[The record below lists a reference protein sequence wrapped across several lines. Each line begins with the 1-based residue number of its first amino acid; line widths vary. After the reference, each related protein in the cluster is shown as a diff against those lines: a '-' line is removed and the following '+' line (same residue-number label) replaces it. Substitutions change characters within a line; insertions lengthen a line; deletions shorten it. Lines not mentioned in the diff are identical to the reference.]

1 MSLLRLS
8 KRTCLSVA
16 TVSLVLAGSTLA
28 TGCGD
33 DDGDDSQ
40 QISVIT
46 TDTELTEIDNGKT
59 GPSEGDMNVFRSP
72 LDFADGGGS
81 AGSLYG
87 IQTTVSLDDKTEI
100 VQASF
105 TYKLADGTIS
115 IGGLGEYPRGENA
128 LVEGQKF
135 ERPVIG
141 GTGKYSDASG
151 TDTTV
156 LNPDGQYEHEIN
168 LEG

>member
-8 KRTCLSVA
+8 KRTCLSIA
-16 TVSLVLAGSTLA
+16 TVSLVLAGSALA

-33 DDGDDSQ
+33 DDSDDSQ
-40 QISVIT
+40 QINVIT
-46 TDTELTEIDNGKT
+46 TGTQLTEIDNGPT
-59 GPSEGDMNVFRSP
+59 GPSEGDVNVFRSP
-72 LDFADGGGS
+72 LAFADGGES
-81 AGSLYG
+81 AGTLFG

-128 LVEGQKF
+128 LVEGQEF